1 MTTSVPRGSRAVDL
15 SWMSQ
20 GECVPLGDL
29 PWTADPQD
37 TTTREVLVMRAVCR
51 GCPVAGECAGY
62 AKQQKVNAGFWAGRH
77 RDPHPPNVAAGPG
90 WATQPLPGLGGLGGA
105 A

>member
-1 MTTSVPRGSRAVDL
+1 MTSTRRLPRAVDV

-20 GECVPLGDL
+20 GGCVQLGDL
-29 PWTADPQD
+29 PWTADPRD
-37 TTTREVLVMRAVCR
+37 TTSWEVLSMLEVCH

-62 AKQQKVNAGFWAGRH
+62 ATQQKVTAGFWAGRY
-77 RDPHPPNVAAGPG
+77 RDTDSHSVVAGPG
-90 WATQPLPGLGGLGGA
+90 WATQPLPGPGGLGGA